1 MVTFLNPTPNTLY
14 LTYSANMEEIQQRQ
28 QTTTAT
34 TASGAASQKQQWPSE
49 PVQSIVSCIG
59 ADDNKTVDGIL
70 IEALFT
76 PTQTVCTD

>member
-28 QTTTAT
+28 QTT